1 MAKSKGNLPPDDGSS
16 APKLTTSERLEPRK
30 ATILRAVVW
39 EYVETAEP
47 VGSEILSARYSLGVK
62 SATIRNE
69 MAELL
74 DLGFLKQPHTS
85 AGRIPSDQGYRFFVD
100 ELPPAGVIEDSN
112 RSDVQSAASQ
122 NDSLVPVL
130 RDTVRA
136 LSRLLNLL
144 SVATTVRQMD
154 VIIRTV
160 VISAL
165 GPSQALLVIALSNGH
180 VENRLIEVPV
190 GITLTDIGRT
200 NEVLSSLIGK
210 NIRSL
215 IRMKT
220 PTVEDA
226 GAPARL
232 VAIVWSQ
239 LRAISRNLTRGKLV
253 TEGEEFLFA
262 QPEFRRDAGALSH
275 LLTELV
281 DGDTLYEAVNPGEG
295 AQTVTI
301 GQENRDAKLQDLS
314 VIRQSFYVGDQE
326 AGVIAV
332 IGPTRMQYNRGISLV
347 DFTAKALTESL
358 TRYLG

>member
-1 MAKSKGNLPPDDGSS
+1 MAKDKNNLPADDDKSVRKVS
-16 APKLTTSERLEPRK
+16 AKEPLEPRK

-39 EYVETAEP
+39 EYVDTAEP
-47 VGSEILSARYSLGVK
+47 VGSEILSTRYSLGVK

-100 ELPPAGVIEDSN
+100 ELPPAGVMEDAN
-112 RSDVQSAASQ
+112 RADVQSAASQ
-122 NDSLVPVL
+122 NDTLVPVL

-144 SVATTVRQMD
+144 SVATTVRQLD

-220 PTVEDA
+220 PAVEDA

-281 DGDTLYEAVNPGEG
+281 DGDTLYEAVNPGER

>member
-1 MAKSKGNLPPDDGSS
+1 MAK
-16 APKLTTSERLEPRK
+16 ERKPTPVGEDAVVGKSPSTEPLEPRK

-47 VGSEILSARYSLGVK
+47 VGSEILSTRYSLGVK

-85 AGRIPSDQGYRFFVD
+85 AGRIPSDQGYRFFVN
-100 ELPPAGVIEDSN
+100 ELPPPGVIDEAN
-112 RSDVQSAASQ
+112 RTDVQTAASQ
-122 NDSLVPVL
+122 NDTLVPVL

-154 VIIRTV
+154 VIVRTV

-180 VENRLIEVPV
+180 VENRLIEVPA
-190 GITLTDIGRT
+190 GITLIDIGRT

-220 PTVEDA
+220 PPVEDA

-262 QPEFRRDAGALSH
+262 QPEFRRDAGALSA
-275 LLTELV
+275 LLSDLV
-281 DGDTLYEAVNPGEG
+281 EGDTLYEAVNPGEG

-301 GQENRDAKLQDLS
+301 GQENRDSKMQDLS